1 MREACQ
7 GRRCSEELKADP
19 CSDPETP
26 ALSPD
31 HNDDDNDDNDDD
43 GDDDDDDL
51 VSAEGGEETR
61 GGTAIAFQPAALK
74 DCHHDHDYHYN
85 DDFEDFK
92 CDDYER

>member
-31 HNDDDNDDNDDD
+31 HNDYDNDDNDDD
-43 GDDDDDDL
+43 DDNGDNDDDDDDD
-51 VSAEGGEETR
+51 G
-61 GGTAIAFQPAALK
+61 
-74 DCHHDHDYHYN
+74 
-85 DDFEDFK
+85 DDS
-92 CDDYER
+92 